1 MELGWAMRPEWYTQI
16 TVMSNIT
23 KSNIVLFVL
32 VLIALGM
39 SASAMQN
46 TNSAS
51 PQTALNTKSIV
62 DIDTALYAIANS
74 QEETFEMLT
83 ALQNVT
89 KMNTAIA
96 ESKMSAED
104 IANFN
109 LRITENEKAVQTLST
124 KKVIATVPQELP
136 NKTFDLAIVNVKSVP
151 QEIFTMNEVVY
162 VTGDSKGTDAT
173 TVTIKIR
180 DSLGQVLK
188 SSDFGI
194 PNEGRFTTIWQVPN
208 VNAGIYT
215 VTISDG
221 KIVESISFEVQ

>member
-109 LRITENEKAVQTLST
+109 LRITENEKAV
-124 KKVIATVPQELP
+124 
-136 NKTFDLAIVNVKSVP
+136 
-151 QEIFTMNEVVY
+151 
-162 VTGDSKGTDAT
+162 
-173 TVTIKIR
+173 
-180 DSLGQVLK
+180 
-188 SSDFGI
+188 
-194 PNEGRFTTIWQVPN
+194 
-208 VNAGIYT
+208 
-215 VTISDG
+215 
-221 KIVESISFEVQ
+221 